1 MKDHLLSRCHPP
13 SAAGEE
19 EVLQRVERGAAR
31 RRSSRQKGRRATRGE
46 KSSIWEEISSYN
58 LKSNETGISAYFTER
73 MLNTGD

>member
-1 MKDHLLSRCHPP
+1 MPPP

-31 RRSSRQKGRRATRGE
+31 RRSSRQKGRRAARGE
-46 KSSIWEEISSYN
+46 QSPIWEEISSFN
-58 LKSNETGISAYFTER
+58 LKSHSNETGISAYFTER